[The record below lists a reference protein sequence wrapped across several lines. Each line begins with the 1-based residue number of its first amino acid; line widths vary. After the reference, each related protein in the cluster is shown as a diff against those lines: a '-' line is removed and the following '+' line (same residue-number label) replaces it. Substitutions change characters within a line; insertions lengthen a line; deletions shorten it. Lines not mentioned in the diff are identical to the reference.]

1 MKTPNLVAL
10 TMLSGTLVATVA
22 FGNPT
27 MLPQHPGYP
36 MNKAI
41 DPVGGQSLANDPG
54 RQNAVGDSALRQ
66 SAAISD
72 TNLSQQLSPIDQD
85 KVSDKPAPDIK
96 SKEHDSKTD
105 RP

>member
-1 MKTPNLVAL
+1 MRTPTLVAL
-10 TMLSGTLVATVA
+10 SILSGTFVATVA

-36 MNKAI
+36 MNKGI
-41 DPVGGQSLANDPG
+41 DPVVGESLANDPG
-54 RQNAVGDSALRQ
+54 RQNATGDSALRK

-72 TNLSQQLSPIDQD
+72 NNLSQQLSPSDED
-85 KVSDKPAPDIK
+85 KLREKPATDVR

-105 RP
+105 RR

>member
-1 MKTPNLVAL
+1 MKTLTSVAL
-10 TMLSGTLVATVA
+10 SLLSGTLVATVA

-72 TNLSQQLSPIDQD
+72 DNLSQQLSPSDQD
-85 KVSDKPAPDIK
+85 KLSETPATDVR
-96 SKEHDSKTD
+96 SKEQEPKTD
-105 RP
+105 RR